1 VLRGAKILLVFL
13 LISGIWLPRGLALD
27 RFATPD
33 EAAWVGRS
41 AAFFHALARRDF
53 SGTYQHGHPG
63 VTLTWAGAL
72 AYRWRYPAI
81 AWEADE
87 RVLKNWKNVEPFL
100 RERGIPPVQILATSR
115 FFMAAGNA
123 VALGVAFLYAL
134 RLVGFWPALLGFTLI
149 AFDPFLVGLARLLH
163 LDGLVSALMLLSLLA
178 YLNFLDRGR
187 RLFDLLVAGVA
198 AGLSWLTR
206 SPALFLGLFF
216 GFLTLLD
223 LFARWRVGGLPGL
236 RSIWHSAWPVLLWT
250 GMAVF
255 TFVLLWPAMWL
266 DPVGV
271 VGRVFAQAFSY
282 AAEGHDSEIFFNGS
296 VLIGDP
302 GWLFYPIT
310 YLWRATPA
318 VLAGLALALLAFI
331 FRLPPFEKQE
341 HRRVVAVLA
350 SFAVFFGLAMSLG
363 AKKFDRYLLP
373 SYAPLDLLAGMG
385 WLALVKWSWGRSS
398 NSHFVI
404 ARSGFCDEAISGTVG
419 TRLLRQ
425 RTPRN
430 DTIMRISGGRSRR
443 WWLRLAASAAVV
455 LAFGS
460 QMFLVIQTHPYYLS
474 YYNPLMGGSKKAPE
488 VMMIGWGEG
497 LDQAARY
504 LDAIPGA
511 AGLRVMSH
519 YPDGS
524 FSYFFRGIT
533 VDLLNSWEGVDS
545 AQLAGV
551 DYVVLYI
558 HQWQRRRPDPALL
571 EYFASQQPEYVA
583 RINGLDYASVY
594 KIPHAPE

>member
-123 VALGVAFLYAL
+123 AALGVAFLCAL

-223 LFARWRVGGLPGL
+223 LFARWRAGGLAGL
-236 RSIWHSAWPVLLWT
+236 RSIWRSAWPVLLWT
-250 GMAVF
+250 GIAVL

-271 VGRVFAQAFSY
+271 LGRVFAQAFSY

-296 VLIGDP
+296 VLTGDP

-318 VLAGLALALLAFI
+318 VLAGLALALVAFI

-350 SFAVFFGLAMSLG
+350 SFAVFFGLAISLG

-385 WLALVKWSWGRSS
+385 WLAPVKWSW
-398 NSHFVI
+398 
-404 ARSGFCDEAISGTVG
+404 
-419 TRLLRQ
+419 
-425 RTPRN
+425 
-430 DTIMRISGGRSRR
+430 GRSRR
-443 WWLRLAASAAVV
+443 WWLRLGASAAVV
-455 LAFGS
+455 LAVGS
-460 QMFLVIQTHPYYLS
+460 QMFLSIQTHPYYLS

-533 VDLLNSWEGVDS
+533 VDLLNSWEGIYS
-545 AQLAGV
+545 EQLAGV

-571 EYFASQQPEYVA
+571 EYFAAQQPEYVA

-594 KIPHAPE
+594 KLPHAPE

>member
-1 VLRGAKILLVFL
+1 
-13 LISGIWLPRGLALD
+13 
-27 RFATPD
+27 
-33 EAAWVGRS
+33 
-41 AAFFHALARRDF
+41 
-53 SGTYQHGHPG
+53 
-63 VTLTWAGAL
+63 
-72 AYRWRYPAI
+72 
-81 AWEADE
+81 
-87 RVLKNWKNVEPFL
+87 
-100 RERGIPPVQILATSR
+100 
-115 FFMAAGNA
+115 
-123 VALGVAFLYAL
+123 
-134 RLVGFWPALLGFTLI
+134 
-149 AFDPFLVGLARLLH
+149 
-163 LDGLVSALMLLSLLA
+163 
-178 YLNFLDRGR
+178 
-187 RLFDLLVAGVA
+187 
-198 AGLSWLTR
+198 
-206 SPALFLGLFF
+206 LFLGLFF

-223 LFARWRVGGLPGL
+223 LFARWRAGGLAGL
-236 RSIWHSAWPVLLWT
+236 RSIWRSAWPVLLWT
-250 GMAVF
+250 GIAVF

-271 VGRVFAQAFSY
+271 LGRVFAQAFSY

-296 VLIGDP
+296 VLTGDP

-318 VLAGLALALLAFI
+318 VLAGLALALVAFI

-350 SFAVFFGLAMSLG
+350 SFAVFFGLAISLG

-385 WLALVKWSWGRSS
+385 WLAPVKWSW
-398 NSHFVI
+398 
-404 ARSGFCDEAISGTVG
+404 
-419 TRLLRQ
+419 
-425 RTPRN
+425 
-430 DTIMRISGGRSRR
+430 GRSRR
-443 WWLRLAASAAVV
+443 WWLRLGASAAVV
-455 LAFGS
+455 LAVGS
-460 QMFLVIQTHPYYLS
+460 QMFLSIQTHPYYLS

-533 VDLLNSWEGVDS
+533 VDLLNSWEGIDS
-545 AQLAGV
+545 EQLAGV

-594 KIPHAPE
+594 KIPHVPE

>member
-1 VLRGAKILLVFL
+1 MLRSVKILLFFL

-41 AAFFHALARRDF
+41 AAFYHALAQRNF
-53 SGTYQHGHPG
+53 PGTYQHGHPG
-63 VTLTWAGAL
+63 VTLSWAGAL

-100 RERGIPPVQILATSR
+100 RERGIPPVEILATSR
-115 FFMAAGNA
+115 FFMVAGIAA
-123 VALGVAFLYAL
+123 ALGVAFLHAL

-187 RLFDLLVAGVA
+187 RLLDLLVAGVA

-223 LFARWRVGGLPGL
+223 LFARWRAGGLAGL
-236 RSIWHSAWPVLLWT
+236 RSIWRSAWPVLLWT
-250 GMAVF
+250 GIAVF

-271 VGRVFAQAFSY
+271 LGRVFAQAFSY

-296 VLIGDP
+296 VLTGDP

-318 VLAGLALALLAFI
+318 VLAGLALALVAFI

-350 SFAVFFGLAMSLG
+350 SFAVFFGLAISLG

-385 WLALVKWSWGRSS
+385 WLAPVKWSW
-398 NSHFVI
+398 
-404 ARSGFCDEAISGTVG
+404 
-419 TRLLRQ
+419 
-425 RTPRN
+425 
-430 DTIMRISGGRSRR
+430 GRSRR
-443 WWLRLAASAAVV
+443 WWLRLGASAAVV
-455 LAFGS
+455 LAVGS
-460 QMFLVIQTHPYYLS
+460 QMFLSIQTHPYYLS

-533 VDLLNSWEGVDS
+533 VDLLNSWEGIYS
-545 AQLAGV
+545 EQLAGV

-571 EYFASQQPEYVA
+571 EYFAAQQPEYVA

-594 KIPHAPE
+594 KLPHAPE

>member
-1 VLRGAKILLVFL
+1 MLRSVKILLFFL

-72 AYRWRYPAI
+72 AYRWRYPAM

-100 RERGIPPVQILATSR
+100 RERGIPPVEILATSR
-115 FFMAAGNA
+115 FFMAAGN
-123 VALGVAFLYAL
+123 VTALAVAFLYAL

-149 AFDPFLVGLARLLH
+149 AFDPFLAGLARLLH

-223 LFARWRVGGLPGL
+223 LFARWRAGGLAVLKG
-236 RSIWHSAWPVLLWT
+236 IWRSAWPVLLWT
-250 GMAVF
+250 GIAVF

-271 VGRVFAQAFSY
+271 LGRVFAQAFSY

-296 VLIGDP
+296 VLTGDP

-318 VLAGLALALLAFI
+318 VLAGLALALVAFI

-350 SFAVFFGLAMSLG
+350 SFAVFFGLAISLG

-385 WLALVKWSWGRSS
+385 WLAPVKWFW
-398 NSHFVI
+398 
-404 ARSGFCDEAISGTVG
+404 
-419 TRLLRQ
+419 
-425 RTPRN
+425 
-430 DTIMRISGGRSRR
+430 GRSRR
-443 WWLRLAASAAVV
+443 WWLRLGASAAVV

-460 QMFLVIQTHPYYLS
+460 QMFLAIQTHPYYLS

-504 LDAIPGA
+504 LDAMPGA
-511 AGLRVMSH
+511 VGLRVMSH

-533 VDLLNSWEGVDS
+533 VDLLNSWEGIYS
-545 AQLAGV
+545 EQLAGV

-558 HQWQRRRPDPALL
+558 HQWQRQRPDPALL

-594 KIPHAPE
+594 ELPHAPE